1 MLAVLPLL
9 LAQNAAPDLTDRFDV
24 PGGVRVTLWAQS
36 PQLYNPTAIDIDGEG
51 RLWVAEAVNYRQ
63 WNGRNPGR
71 RHEAGDRIVVVEDT
85 DSDGVADSSTV
96 FVQDPDLTAPLGIAV
111 IDGAVYVSCSPN
123 LFIYRDTDGD
133 LKADEREVLLTGWGG
148 HDHDHG
154 LHSVVAGPGGGLL
167 WSAGNAGPHRVE
179 TPDGWMLRSGS
190 IYNGGGASN
199 PGNRAG
205 LKSDDGRVWSGGI
218 VGRMNDD
225 GTGFQVLAHNF
236 RNQYELAA
244 DAFGEMY
251 TADNDDDGN
260 QSCRTVAIL
269 EGGDYG
275 YFGND
280 GASTWGA
287 DRRPGQ
293 STLDAHWHQDDPG
306 VMPLGTGNGGGG
318 PTGVAVYEDTLLPG
332 LMGAVLNCDAGRSL
346 VYAHVPER
354 RGAEQH
360 LIRNVLIRPSKENGG
375 ERGHWFRPSD
385 VVVGPDGSIYI
396 SDWYD
401 PGVGGHAARDREA
414 YGRILRLA
422 PESLATAYGLMNTGL
437 DSPSPNV
444 RGTAER
450 QLLARGDEIPPA
462 LPEDMRSLA
471 RRIWLKAQRKGQSA
485 ELLGYL
491 RHEDPRIADAATRA
505 LTAIGVLNQ
514 MGVSAAS
521 DPRSLAITLAQMR
534 LQSQANGV
542 LFSRKPPAR
551 IPGGLADLAPM
562 LLPAFDRSN
571 EQRISARILLEA
583 VGIAVQGNE
592 EMAYAK
598 LVEGGL
604 AGRELLPFAW
614 RLHPSSSLLFLRD
627 YAGTPGHALGE
638 RRAAID
644 AIAWMDSPEAADAMV
659 ALAHAGPEDTRGQ
672 AAWWIQHLAESRWSE
687 FGLGQMF
694 DTDFDAAEELART
707 DVMKKGSRPMG
718 VDVTGVR
725 TLWLIV
731 EDGGNGNSHDW
742 ANFLQPRVRTSDGRE
757 IALTKTGWISAEAG
771 WGQVNLNKDAQ
782 GGPLEV
788 DGTVMPEGIGTH
800 APAQIAFQLPENAE
814 WFSCVVA
821 IEDSGVTQTGAQT
834 SVRFRIAGERPID
847 PAERLAAMRSAM
859 EKGQAGLNTLLST
872 TDGALFLL
880 EQARVGA
887 LPSQLRE
894 ELAPKL
900 LGHADLSVRAL
911 ATEVFPVETLDGRP
925 LPPLAELAALEGSPA
940 RGQELYRGRGT
951 CAVCHRFE
959 GLGGSIG
966 PDLSVIR
973 DKFGPAEMIDAMI
986 HPSAAIAFGYD
997 SWTLTMKD
1005 GRILAG
1011 SILADGEQVVIRG
1024 LDGKRSV
1031 IAADE
1036 IESRRKQEVS
1046 TMPPAQSLGL
1056 GAQDLADLAAFLAAE
1071 PLGEPVFGP
1080 PMRLFTGASEGPGS
1094 VRYQLPDGVDPQTVW
1109 TFQDG
1114 IMRCN
1119 GRPAGYIYTADAYTN
1134 FELTLE
1140 WRFDPEAGAGNSG
1153 VLLRM
1158 QEPHKVWP
1166 RSIEA
1171 QLHSRNAGDIWN
1183 IDAFNMVA
1191 NAERTNG
1198 RRTVKALP
1206 TNEKPLGEW
1215 NRYRIRL
1222 HGGQMTLEVNGEI
1235 QNTASWCEE
1244 LSGPIGLQSEGAVIE
1259 FRNIH
1264 IREIR

>member
-24 PGGVRVTLWAQS
+24 PAGVKVTLWAQS

-71 RHEAGDRIVVVEDT
+71 HHEAGDRIVVVEDT

-111 IDGAVYVSCSPN
+111 IDGAVYVSCSPH
-123 LFIYRDTDGD
+123 LFVYRDTDGD

-167 WSAGNAGPHRVE
+167 WSAGNAGPHLVE
-179 TPDGWMLRSGS
+179 TPDGWKLRSGS
-190 IYNGGGASN
+190 IYNGGGATN

-205 LKSDDGRVWSGGI
+205 LKSDDGRVWTGGI

-260 QSCRTVAIL
+260 QGCRTVAIL

-275 YFGND
+275 YFGNG

-332 LMGAVLNCDAGRSL
+332 LMGTVLNCDAGRSL

-360 LIRNVLIRPSKENGG
+360 LHRNVLIRPSKENGG

-462 LPEDMRSLA
+462 LPEDKRSQA
-471 RRIWLKAQRKGQSA
+471 RRIWLKAQRPEHHSEIVQWMG
-485 ELLGYL
+485 
-491 RHEDPRIADAATRA
+491 HEDPLLATAARRALAATGKW
-505 LTAIGVLNQ
+505 AI
-514 MGVSAAS
+514 AAPMPG
-521 DPRSLAITLAQMR
+521 DARSQAVTLALAG
-534 LQSQANGV
+534 LQPV
-542 LFSRKPPAR
+542 ESRRSMAVEFAKQKVNL
-551 IPGGLADLAPM
+551 LA
-562 LLPAFDRSN
+562 AFDA
-571 EQRISARILLEA
+571 EHPQRTSARILIEA
-583 VGIAVQGNE
+583 FGLVARGIEDEV
-592 EMAYAK
+592 YAA
-598 LVEGGL
+598 LVEQGL
-604 AGRELLPFAW
+604 EGAELLPAAW
-614 RLHPSSSLLFLRD
+614 RLHPSSALLFLHD
-627 YAGTPGHALGE
+627 YAGTAGHALGE
-638 RRAAID
+638 RKAAID
-644 AIAWMDSPEAADAMV
+644 AIACMNTPEAADAMV

-672 AAWWIQHLAESRWSE
+672 AAWWIQHLADGRWSE

-707 DVMKKGSRPMG
+707 DVMKSGSRPMG

-725 TLWLIV
+725 TLWLVV

-757 IALTKTGWISAEAG
+757 IALTQTGWLSAEAG

-800 APAQIAFQLPENAE
+800 APSKIAFQLPEDAE

-821 IEDSGVTQTGAQT
+821 IEDSGVTQAGAQT
-834 SVRFRIAGERPID
+834 SVRFRIAGERPVD
-847 PAERLAAMRSAM
+847 PAERLATMRSAM

-911 ATEVFPVETLDGRP
+911 ATEVFPVQTLDGTA
-925 LPPLAELAALEGSPA
+925 LPPLAELAAMEGSPA

-951 CAVCHRFE
+951 CAVCHRFD
-959 GLGGSIG
+959 GLGGAIG
-966 PDLSVIR
+966 PDLSAIR

-1005 GRILAG
+1005 GSILAG

-1031 IAADE
+1031 IAAAD
-1036 IESRRKQEVS
+1036 IASRRKQEVS

-1056 GAQDLADLAAFLAAE
+1056 KAQDLADLAAFLAAE
-1071 PLGEPVFGP
+1071 PVGEPVFGP
-1080 PMRLFTGASEGPGS
+1080 SIPLFTGESEGPGS

-1114 IMRCN
+1114 VMRCN
-1119 GRPAGYIYTADAYTN
+1119 GRPAGYIYTAQDYTN

-1153 VLLRM
+1153 VLLRV
-1158 QEPHKVWP
+1158 QEPRKVWP

-1222 HGGQMTLEVNGEI
+1222 HGGQLTLEVNGEI
-1235 QNTASWCEE
+1235 QNTATWCEE

-1259 FRNIH
+1259 FRNIR